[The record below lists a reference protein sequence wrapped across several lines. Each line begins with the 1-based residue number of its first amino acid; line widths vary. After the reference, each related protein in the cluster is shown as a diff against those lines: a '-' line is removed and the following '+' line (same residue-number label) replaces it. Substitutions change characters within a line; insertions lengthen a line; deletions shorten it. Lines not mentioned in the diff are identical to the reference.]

1 MGGPIFMIYVS
12 YDVSLR
18 KELPFGG
25 HTDYICIKIFF
36 SGVNFFIHD
45 EFLNALTI

>member
-18 KELPFGG
+18 KELPFGV
-25 HTDYICIKIFF
+25 TLIT
-36 SGVNFFIHD
+36 SALNF
-45 EFLNALTI
+45 LVVLTF